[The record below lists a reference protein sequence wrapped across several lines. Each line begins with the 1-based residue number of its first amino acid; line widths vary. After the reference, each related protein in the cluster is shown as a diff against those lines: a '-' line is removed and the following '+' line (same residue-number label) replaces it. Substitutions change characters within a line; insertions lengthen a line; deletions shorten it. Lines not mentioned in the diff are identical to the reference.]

1 MMKTASF
8 PSLRVEPELREAA
21 EQSLQEGETIS
32 GFVEQA
38 IRESIE
44 RRGHQ
49 REFVARGL
57 ASRDNAKRTGN
68 YVAADAVMERLKGM
82 LATAKAGK

>member
-1 MMKTASF
+1 MKTASF

-32 GFVEQA
+32 AFVEQA

-57 ASRDNAKRTGN
+57 ASRDNAKRSGN
-68 YVAADAVMERLKGM
+68 YVAADAVMGRLKGM
-82 LATAKAGK
+82 LAAAKAGK

>member
-1 MMKTASF
+1 MKTASF

-49 REFVARGL
+49 RAFVARGL

>member
-1 MMKTASF
+1 MKTASF

-21 EQSLQEGETIS
+21 EQSLLEGETIS

>member
-1 MMKTASF
+1 MKTASF

-21 EQSLQEGETIS
+21 ERSLQEGETIS

-57 ASRDNAKRTGN
+57 ASRDNAKRIGN
-68 YVAADAVMERLKGM
+68 YVAADAVMGRLKGM
-82 LATAKAGK
+82 LAAAKAGK

>member
-1 MMKTASF
+1 MKTASF

>member
-1 MMKTASF
+1 MKTASF

-21 EQSLQEGETIS
+21 EQSLLEGETIS

-38 IRESIE
+38 IRDSIE

-49 REFVARGL
+49 REFIARGL
-57 ASRDNAKRTGN
+57 ASRDNAKRSGN
-68 YVAADAVMERLKGM
+68 YVAADAVMGRLQAM
-82 LATAKAGK
+82 LAAAKAGK

>member
-1 MMKTASF
+1 MKTASF

-21 EQSLQEGETIS
+21 EQSLLEGETIS

-49 REFVARGL
+49 REFIARGL

-68 YVAADAVMERLKGM
+68 YVAADVVMGRLKGM
-82 LATAKAGK
+82 LAAAKAGK

>member
-1 MMKTASF
+1 MKTASF
-8 PSLRVEPELREAA
+8 PSLRVEPELREVA
-21 EQSLQEGETIS
+21 ERSLQEGETIS

-57 ASRDNAKRTGN
+57 ASRDNAKRIGN
-68 YVAADAVMERLKGM
+68 YVAADAVMGRLKGM
-82 LATAKAGK
+82 LAAAKAGK